1 MQQPLSIQDLAR
13 GAWIDYLRSWRV
25 LVVYQMLFKLLE
37 VWLLIPAVAA
47 VMAALMR
54 QSGHVAISNQEI
66 LQFLLSP
73 VGIIYAVLLASGS
86 VALLLLEQ
94 AGIMALVALA
104 SSGRRPPM
112 GLILLKG
119 LLLVVLRVARLGTT
133 KVVLLSLTFVP
144 FLLLAGLTW
153 MLLLTE
159 YDIYYYWKE
168 RPPVFWVA
176 VSIGGVLA
184 TCATTIG
191 MWLFVRWSFALPIL
205 MFENLRAPAA
215 LLASRNRTHG
225 IRWRIGLVLLGWII
239 SGVLTGLALLAGYRV
254 LANLVMGQPTQFPVI
269 RILLLLMLQG
279 AILGAIS
286 FVTVVG
292 QGLLTRRLYL
302 DRNHELG
309 LPCRKVWH
317 SAPHSTAINSAWVR
331 RFVLLLLAVVVV
343 APVALWADLPQYL
356 KEPEL
361 VKITAHRGHSY
372 AAPENTLAA
381 LQAAIDSGAEYSEI
395 DVQLTA
401 DGEVVLLHDRD
412 FRRLARD
419 SRQLAEVTLEELQE
433 IDVGSWFDPKFADER
448 VPTLQQAIDLCYG
461 KMKLNIELKYYGT
474 DPDVTPLVEATT
486 EVVRRNGFEDQS
498 LITSLRYPA
507 CEEVR
512 RIKPNFRTGL
522 IVTHALGDISR
533 VDVDA
538 LVVRA
543 DFLSERLLFAARRL
557 DREVHVWNLN
567 DPRQIRRFIN
577 RGVDNIM
584 TSDPDLAIRT
594 RDEWIE
600 MDATQRAIVAARVL
614 LGLRN

>member
-47 VMAALMR
+47 VMTALMR
-54 QSGHVAISNQEI
+54 HSGHIAISNQEI

-73 VGIIYAVLLASGS
+73 VGIVYAALLASGS

-133 KVVLLSLTFVP
+133 KVVLLALTFVP

-176 VSIGGVLA
+176 ISIGCVLA
-184 TCATTIG
+184 TGAISIG

-239 SGVLTGLALLAGYRV
+239 AGVLTGLALLAGYRV

-269 RILLLLMLQG
+269 RILLLLILQG

-309 LPCRKVWH
+309 LPCRKVWD
-317 SAPHSTAINSAWVR
+317 SAPPSAAMNSTWVR
-331 RFVLLLLAVVVV
+331 RFVLLLLAVVIV

-356 KEPEL
+356 QEPEP
-361 VKITAHRGHSY
+361 VKITAHRGHSR

-401 DGEVVLLHDRD
+401 DGEVVLFHDRD
-412 FRRLARD
+412 LRRLARD
-419 SRQLAEVTLEELQE
+419 SSPLAELTLEELQQM
-433 IDVGSWFDPKFADER
+433 DVGSWFDPKFADQR

-461 KMKLNIELKYYGT
+461 KMKLNIELKYYGS
-474 DPDVTPLVEATT
+474 DPDMTPLVEAAT
-486 EVVRRNGFEDQS
+486 EVVRRNGFEDQC
-498 LITSLRYPA
+498 IFTSLRYPA

-512 RIKPNFRTGL
+512 RLKPNFRTGL

-533 VDVDA
+533 LEVDA

-543 DFLSERLLFAARRL
+543 DFLSERLLLSARRL

-567 DPRQIRRFIN
+567 DPREIRRFIN

-584 TSDPDLAIRT
+584 TSDPDLGIHT
-594 RDEWIE
+594 RDEWTE
-600 MDATQRAIVAARVL
+600 MDATERAIVAARVL

>member
-54 QSGHVAISNQEI
+54 HSGHIAISNQEI

-133 KVVLLSLTFVP
+133 KVVLLALTFVP
-144 FLLLAGLTW
+144 FLLLAALTW

-176 VSIGGVLA
+176 IAIGGVLA
-184 TCATTIG
+184 TGATTIG

-239 SGVLTGLALLAGYRV
+239 AGVLVGLALLAGYRT

-269 RILLLLMLQG
+269 RILLLLILQG

-309 LPCRKVWH
+309 LPCRKVWD
-317 SAPHSTAINSAWVR
+317 SAPPSAAIDSIWVR

-356 KEPEL
+356 QEPEP
-361 VKITAHRGHSY
+361 VKITAHRGHST

-381 LQAAIDSGAEYSEI
+381 LQAAIDSGADFAEI
-395 DVQLTA
+395 DAQLTA
-401 DGEVVLLHDRD
+401 DGKVVVFHDRD
-412 FRRLARD
+412 LRRLARD
-419 SRQLAEVTLEELQE
+419 SRPLAEVTLEELQE
-433 IDVGSWFDPKFADER
+433 IDVGSWFDPKFADQR

-461 KMKLNIELKYYGT
+461 KIKLNIELKYYGAN
-474 DPDVTPLVEATT
+474 PDVTPLAEATT
-486 EVVRRNGFEDQS
+486 EVIRRNGFEDQC
-498 LITSLRYPA
+498 IVTSLRYPA

-533 VDVDA
+533 LDVDA

-543 DFLSERLLFAARRL
+543 DFLSERLLLSARRL

-584 TSDPDLAIRT
+584 TSDPDMAIRT
-594 RDEWIE
+594 RDEWIK
-600 MDATQRAIVAARVL
+600 MDATERAIVAARVL

>member
-1 MQQPLSIQDLAR
+1 
-13 GAWIDYLRSWRV
+13 
-25 LVVYQMLFKLLE
+25 
-37 VWLLIPAVAA
+37 
-47 VMAALMR
+47 
-54 QSGHVAISNQEI
+54 
-66 LQFLLSP
+66 
-73 VGIIYAVLLASGS
+73 
-86 VALLLLEQ
+86 
-94 AGIMALVALA
+94 
-104 SSGRRPPM
+104 
-112 GLILLKG
+112 
-119 LLLVVLRVARLGTT
+119 
-133 KVVLLSLTFVP
+133 
-144 FLLLAGLTW
+144 
-153 MLLLTE
+153 
-159 YDIYYYWKE
+159 
-168 RPPVFWVA
+168 
-176 VSIGGVLA
+176 
-184 TCATTIG
+184 
-191 MWLFVRWSFALPIL
+191 LPIV
-205 MFENLRAPAA
+205 MFENMRAHAA
-215 LLASRNRTHG
+215 LLDSRNRTHG
-225 IRWRIGLVLLGWII
+225 ILWRIGLVLLGWII

-302 DRNHELG
+302 DRNHQLS
-309 LPCRKVWH
+309 LPCHKVWD
-317 SAPHSTAINSAWVR
+317 SAPPSAAIDSIWVR

-356 KEPEL
+356 KEPKPVE
-361 VKITAHRGHSY
+361 ITAHRGHSR

-381 LQAAIDSGAEYSEI
+381 LQAAIDSGADYSEI

-419 SRQLAEVTLEELQE
+419 SRQLAEVTLAELQE

-474 DPDVTPLVEATT
+474 EPDVAPLVEATT

-557 DREVHVWNLN
+557 DREVHVWTLN

-584 TSDPDLAIRT
+584 TSDPDLGIRT